1 MTPNDTYNG
10 SVIAERGIVAA
21 NHPLAASAGVEM
33 FAKGGNAIDAAIA
46 ACLTVSVVEPA
57 MSSIFGAGFMV
68 VHLADGRT
76 LALDNYIKS
85 PAVARDG
92 MYRLEKV
99 QGGVFK
105 VEGALN
111 EVGHLAVGVP
121 GSLRA
126 YHECALRFGN
136 LPWEELC
143 GPSIRHARDGFT
155 ISRLLADFIAGDR
168 DRLAR
173 FQATADVF
181 LDGGEPRKAGSSL
194 VRSDYAETLEAIG
207 RDGPD
212 LLYGGDLGRRVAD
225 DMREY
230 GGILTLDD
238 LRRYEVRER
247 DIVQSTYRGYE
258 IRGIGPCSSGGVIL
272 AQALNILEG
281 SDLAAIGFGNAR
293 SVHVV
298 AEALKIAFADRA
310 RYLGDPDEAPVP
322 VEWLASKEYADRRRA
337 DIDPTRAKIHRSG
350 TAIPGEPGFDEASE
364 AAKLRRGEP
373 ASVESANTTHVTACD
388 REGNMVST
396 TQTLNG
402 AFGSFVTVPGTG
414 MLLNNCM
421 MIFDPRPGRRQSV
434 GPSKRPVSSNTP
446 TLVLRAGRP
455 FMALGAPGATRI
467 PAAVLQ
473 TIINVIDHQMPL
485 QAAVEAPRCHAGS
498 EGDGLLMEPD
508 FSPDVVR
515 ELEGLGHPVSQVARV
530 AGGLNAIKYRDDGM
544 LEGAACWRADGAPAG
559 ISGGAARETDGG
571 LHAHIV

>member
-1 MTPNDTYNG
+1 MTSSATYNG
-10 SVIAERGIVAA
+10 TVIAERGIVAA
-21 NHPLAASAGVEM
+21 SHPLAASAGVEM

-46 ACLTVSVVEPA
+46 ACLTVSVVDPA

-68 VHLADGRT
+68 VHLAGGRT
-76 LALDNYIKS
+76 IGLDNYIKS
-85 PAVARDG
+85 PAAAHDG

-105 VEGALN
+105 VNEALN

-136 LPWEELC
+136 LPWKELC
-143 GPSIRHARDGFT
+143 RPSIRHARDGFR

-181 LDGGEPRKAGSSL
+181 LNGGEPRKAEGSL
-194 VRSDYAETLEAIG
+194 VRTDYAETLEAIG
-207 RDGPD
+207 GDGPD

-225 DMREY
+225 DMRDN

-238 LRRYEVRER
+238 LRQYEVRER

-258 IRGIGPCSSGGVIL
+258 IRSIGPCSSGGVIV
-272 AQALNILEG
+272 AEALNILEG
-281 SDLAAIGFGNAR
+281 FDLADMGFGSTR

-298 AEALKIAFADRA
+298 AEALKIAFADRT

-322 VEWLASKEYADRRRA
+322 VEWLVSKEYADRRRA
-337 DIDPTRAKIHRSG
+337 DVDANRAKTHASG
-350 TAIPGEPGFDEASE
+350 TPTPGEPGFDAASE
-364 AAKLRRGEP
+364 AAKVRHGEP
-373 ASVESANTTHVTACD
+373 TSVESANTTHVTACD
-388 REGNMVST
+388 REGNMVAT

-402 AFGSFVTVPGTG
+402 GFGSFVTVPGTG

-446 TLVLRAGRP
+446 TIILQAGRP

-473 TIINVIDHQMPL
+473 TIINVIDHGMPL

-498 EGDGLLMEPD
+498 EGDGLLLEPH
-508 FSPDVVR
+508 FGPDIAR
-515 ELEGLGHPVSQVARV
+515 ELEGFGHPITRVPRV